1 MVVVQFKRS
10 SSIVTNDFRNF
21 KSVVLNGYRRMQYI
35 ELLKLVVF

>member
-10 SSIVTNDFRNF
+10 SSIVTNDFRYF
-21 KSVVLNGYRRMQYI
+21 KSVVLNGYRRMQYE